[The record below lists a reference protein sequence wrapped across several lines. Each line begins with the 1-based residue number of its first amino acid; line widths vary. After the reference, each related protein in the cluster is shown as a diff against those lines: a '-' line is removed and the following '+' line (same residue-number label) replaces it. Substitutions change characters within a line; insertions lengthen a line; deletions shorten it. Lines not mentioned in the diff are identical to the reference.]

1 MQTHGLRMSNQEREK
16 KKGALYA
23 YSAPHSITSLMIS
36 SWHRKQS
43 LEIMVSDENINGLVK
58 RGYLD
63 LDEIDDA
70 QAIREALSLFLWDAL
85 LGAPRQIAS
94 EAAKS

>member
-1 MQTHGLRMSNQEREK
+1 MNSPLSPAER
-16 KKGALYA
+16 ARLYRRRFRG
-23 YSAPHSITSLMIS
+23 PRHS
-36 SWHRKQS
+36 R
-43 LEIMVSDENINGLVK
+43 EIRVSDENINRLVK
-58 RGYLD
+58 RGYLA

-94 EAAKS
+94 KVAES